1 MYTEGE
7 RERSRQRWMT
17 KSIASQP
24 SNERE
29 EKGGGRGWEGIER
42 KELPNNRL
50 LFHRPR

>member
-29 EKGGGRGWEGIER
+29 RRGRR
-42 KELPNNRL
+42 KRVGRN
-50 LFHRPR
+50 